1 MYRPRILVVD
11 DHPDIVD
18 LVRSYLIRDGY
29 EVATASTGHE
39 VLPLVESFNPDLI
52 LLDLMLPGI
61 DGFQITRRLRESAQ
75 VPIIMLTARDGDHD
89 KVTGLDLGADDY
101 VTKPFSPR
109 ELMARIRV
117 VLRRLKDLVPD
128 GRLRIGELIVD
139 PDAHTVYRGEEAIHL
154 TATEF
159 RLLLTLAENPRRVF
173 TRLQLMDQVHGYAFE
188 GYERTID
195 AHIKNLRQKIEPNPR
210 SPEYIL
216 TVFGVG
222 YKLEAPKDAS

>member
-1 MYRPRILVVD
+1 MSRQRILVVD

-18 LVRSYLIRDGY
+18 LVKSYLLRDGY
-29 EVATASTGHE
+29 EVATAETGDA
-39 VLPLVESFNPDLI
+39 VLPLVEEFKPDLI

-61 DGFQITRRLRESAQ
+61 DGFSLTRMLREKTD

-109 ELMARIRV
+109 ELLARIRV
-117 VLRRLKDLVPD
+117 VLRRVKGIGTDNRIRIGDLV
-128 GRLRIGELIVD
+128 ID
-139 PDAHTVYRGEEAIHL
+139 PDAHTVERNNEPIHL

-173 TRLQLMDQVHGYAFE
+173 TRLQLMDHIHGYAFE

-195 AHIKNLRQKIEPNPR
+195 AHIKNLRQKIEPNPKQ
-210 SPEYIL
+210 PQYII

-222 YKLEAPKDAS
+222 YKLEEPRDVS